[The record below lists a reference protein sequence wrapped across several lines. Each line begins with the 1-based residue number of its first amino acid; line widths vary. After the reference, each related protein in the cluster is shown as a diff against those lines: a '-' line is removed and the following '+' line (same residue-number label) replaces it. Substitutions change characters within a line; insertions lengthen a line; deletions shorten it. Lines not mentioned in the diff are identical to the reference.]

1 MASVEVVGHSEGLQ
15 YTNGWV
21 LQVGVEGL
29 SHDLRGER
37 CLAWAT
43 LYVQVRCVAQGMHSG
58 ISAARDSEPDRLDRL
73 QPLGSLLR
81 EQYWQAA
88 TAMAKARGT
97 VNTRSVARD
106 WSCRLLLPP
115 KPVIDNSSP
124 PGSSVPQ
131 QRDDYPSRPQLRC
144 REKQEGIICS
154 VCGSCP
160 AWDVGPQERSF
171 RPGQCY

>member
-1 MASVEVVGHSEGLQ
+1 MSLPTCPRSALEISATHHSGVLGATVKDK
-15 YTNGWV
+15 TNQNHTKFPGSPNGRV

-58 ISAARDSEPDRLDRL
+58 IRAARDSEPDRLDRV

-81 EQYWQAA
+81 ERYRQAA

-97 VNTRSVARD
+97 VKYKE
-106 WSCRLLLPP
+106 CGQGLELPTA
-115 KPVIDNSSP
+115 SSP
-124 PGSSVPQ
+124 
-131 QRDDYPSRPQLRC
+131 
-144 REKQEGIICS
+144 
-154 VCGSCP
+154 
-160 AWDVGPQERSF
+160 
-171 RPGQCY
+171 